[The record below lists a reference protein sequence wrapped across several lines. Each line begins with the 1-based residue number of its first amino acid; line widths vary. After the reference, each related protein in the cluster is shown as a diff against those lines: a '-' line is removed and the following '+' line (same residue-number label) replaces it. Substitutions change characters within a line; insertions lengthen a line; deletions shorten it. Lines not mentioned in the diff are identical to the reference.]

1 MIKTILVPASGD
13 ASDTGCFD
21 AALAIARAFIAH
33 IDMLHVRVD
42 PIQVALAMTSEP
54 GGVLLIEDLVAQL
67 EQDAAQREATAR
79 WIFQDFCTREK
90 LQTLDIPQPDAS
102 AASAQWHVETGDDA
116 RTIASFGR
124 AADLIVAGRGADH
137 EVTNRSVLEAALL
150 ETGRPL
156 LIPSRRTSSSLIG
169 GTVAIAWKDTSQ
181 AARAVGAAM
190 PFLARAKD
198 IVVMTV
204 AEREEPDQSPDRL
217 VRNLGWHGFRASKQ
231 VIQPAGEDAVETLLS
246 AAQERAALL
255 VMGGYGHSRMREWI
269 FGGFT
274 QRILADASLP
284 VLLAH

>member
-1 MIKTILVPASGD
+1 MIKTVLVPSSGD

-21 AALAIARAFIAH
+21 AALAIARAFTAH
-33 IDMLHVRVD
+33 IDVLHVRVD
-42 PIQVALAMTSEP
+42 PIEVALAMTSEP
-54 GGVLLIEDLVAQL
+54 GGVPLIEDLVAQL

-79 WIFQDFCTREK
+79 QIFQDFCTREK
-90 LQTLDIPQPDAS
+90 LQTLDVPQPDAS
-102 AASAQWHVETGDDA
+102 AASVQWHVEIGNDA
-116 RTIASFGR
+116 STIASFGR

-156 LIPSRRTSSSLIG
+156 LIPSHRASSGLIG

-190 PFLARAKD
+190 PFLERAKD

-204 AEREEPDQSPDRL
+204 AETEVPDETADRL
-217 VRNLGWHGFRASKQ
+217 VGNLAWHGFRASKQ
-231 VIQPAGEDAVETLLS
+231 ILHPVGEDAVETLLS

-255 VMGGYGHSRMREWI
+255 VMGGYGHSRVREWI

-274 QRILADASLP
+274 QRVLDEASLP
-284 VLLAH
+284 ILLAH